1 MVMTRYCTI
10 GGHAQDDVPI
20 GGRFCRMSPT
30 DGFRWITCR
39 WGRALQSTALVEVA
53 DHLFTTR
60 QLRLRGPRERDEWAA
75 VADALGVE
83 PSKLLRPRQV
93 HGRGVLSHR
102 RGETIPAWDGDG
114 PDADIIATDDPVV
127 AICVQVA
134 DCIPMLLADRRTG
147 AVAAAHAGWRGCVA
161 RVAEAAVGAMVRL
174 FGARPADLVV
184 AFGPSIGACCYEVG
198 PEVREAF
205 LAGGFDSDSVGRW
218 FVPGGPPSGAKASGT
233 READDG
239 FGGDRLHL
247 DLWTATRDQLAAIGV
262 VADHIHLSR
271 LCTVDHLDTF
281 FSYRAEGPGTG
292 RIVGAIRARR

>member
-1 MVMTRYCTI
+1 MPERTTLSA
-10 GGHAQDDVPI
+10 GG
-20 GGRFCRMSPT
+20 SPTSLT
-30 DGFRWITCR
+30 DGFRWITR
-39 WGRALQSTALVEVA
+39 PWGRALESGALAEVA

-60 QLRLRGPRERDEWAA
+60 RLRLRGPHERTEWAA
-75 VADALGVE
+75 VADTLGVE

-93 HGRGVLSHR
+93 HGRGALSHR
-102 RGETIPAWDGDG
+102 RGEAIPAWDGRG
-114 PDADIIATDDPVV
+114 PDADIIATDDPEV

-161 RVAEAAVGAMVRL
+161 RVAEAAVGAMVAR

-184 AFGPSIGACCYEVG
+184 ALGPSIGACCYEVG

-218 FVPGGPPSGAKASGT
+218 FTPGGPPWWAKASGA
-233 READDG
+233 RAADG
-239 FGGDRLHL
+239 TSRGDRLHL
-247 DLWTATRDQLAAIGV
+247 DLWTVSREQLAASGLA
-262 VADHIHLSR
+262 ADHIHLSR
-271 LCTVDHLDTF
+271 LCTIDHLDTF

-292 RIVGAIRARR
+292 RIVGAIRARG